1 MKKYIFSLATLA
13 LFSLEA
19 QFQHK
24 TSITPSLTDSGQP
37 QYLVQFEIDQI
48 SENSDPVE
56 FTKPQVLCPLGQE
69 REVNKYVEGKGGY
82 TVKALVY
89 QADEKIKAKTS
100 IVVLDENNN
109 EVYKSDEETEVNS

>member
-19 QFQHK
+19 AQFQHK
-24 TSITPSLTDSGQP
+24 TSITPSTTDTEQP

-56 FTKPQVLCPLGQE
+56 FTKPQVLCLLGT
-69 REVNKYVEGKGGY
+69 RRR
-82 TVKALVY
+82 
-89 QADEKIKAKTS
+89 S
-100 IVVLDENNN
+100 
-109 EVYKSDEETEVNS
+109 

>member
-24 TSITPSLTDSGQP
+24 TTITATTDTEQS

-48 SENSDPVE
+48 SENSDPIE
-56 FTKPQVLCPLGQE
+56 FTKPQVLCLLGQE
-69 REVNKYVEGKGGY
+69 GEVNKYVEGKGGY
-82 TVKALVY
+82 TVKALFY
-89 QADEKIKAKTS
+89 KSDEKIKAKIS
-100 IVVLDENNN
+100 VVVLDENKN
-109 EVYKSDEETEVNS
+109 EVYKSDEETEFNS